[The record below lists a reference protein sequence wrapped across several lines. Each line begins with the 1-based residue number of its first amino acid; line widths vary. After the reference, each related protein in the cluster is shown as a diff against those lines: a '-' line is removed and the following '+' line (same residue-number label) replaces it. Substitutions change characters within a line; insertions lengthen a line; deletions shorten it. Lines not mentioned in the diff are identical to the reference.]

1 MKTLSLTI
9 SLLLC
14 FSLMPSAWSKILKI
28 EYPIT
33 QMVRLCDKC
42 DGRGKILNSD
52 FSSLSIGDSNSDTNN
67 YITCPKCNGEKV
79 LKEEGD
85 AATEYHKKTVAV
97 ISFSPDSKRQKLF
110 ASRYYRRKF
119 LNKYFA
125 DYVLVV
131 TKSTRKADIAKL
143 KTALQQLDYLKLQLN
158 SIQKAEV
165 DRGTRKTTFEYIY
178 TVDKKGNA
186 ANNRPRLEQHGDDD
200 LPPLPGDEMT
210 QDKDPLSG
218 NNNGDDLDNLNPDDE
233 SLTKKV
239 SKVKETITKQ
249 PAEPPR
255 LYLSFGSNRA
265 KDLAKQR
272 TEQRILEIKK
282 KYHLLYE

>member
-1 MKTLSLTI
+1 MKTLLLTI
-9 SLLLC
+9 ALLFC
-14 FSLMPSAWSKILKI
+14 FSLIPNCWSKNLKI

-42 DGRGKILNSD
+42 GGRGKILNSD
-52 FSSLSIGDSNSDTNN
+52 FSSLNIGENNSNTNN
-67 YITCPKCNGEKV
+67 YITCPECNGEKV
-79 LKEEGD
+79 IKEEGE
-85 AATEYHKKTVAV
+85 AATEYHTKTVAV
-97 ISFSPDSKRQKLF
+97 ISVSPDAKRQKLF

-165 DRGTRKTTFEYIY
+165 DRKNRKNSFEYIY
-178 TVDKKGNA
+178 TLEKNGNTV
-186 ANNRPRLEQHGDDD
+186 NNRQHLEENNEDD
-200 LPPLPGDEMT
+200 LPPLPDNDMT
-210 QDKDPLSG
+210 QDQKLSPDDKSI
-218 NNNGDDLDNLNPDDE
+218 NDLDTLNPDPD
-233 SLTKKV
+233 SLTDKV
-239 SKVKETITKQ
+239 SKVKKTLTEK

-255 LYLSFGSNRA
+255 LYLVFNSNRA
-265 KDLAKQR
+265 KDRAEEMTK
-272 TEQRILEIKK
+272 QRILEIKK